1 MAQMERD
8 LIIERTVAGQK
19 AARERGVEMG
29 RPATMTPKRVARAKA
44 LLDEGWSKGRVA
56 KEIGV
61 SRATIYNWLK
71 KEREQSEK

>member
-1 MAQMERD
+1 
-8 LIIERTVAGQK
+8 
-19 AARERGVEMG
+19 
-29 RPATMTPKRVARAKA
+29 MTPERVARAKA

-71 KEREQSEK
+71 KEREQSGK